1 MKWLTMLMLAVLV
14 FVSGC
19 DKKASP
25 ETILQMDATTKIAV
39 ELSTQWNTRK
49 STIVAAKDEDK
60 AILAITVSDIGD
72 AFGLIALGL
81 SNYNDA
87 LLSKKR
93 LSKNSASKIRETVDT
108 LNTLSLVVPQ
118 LLAKMK
124 AVDSADDDAVAI
136 WKELVKTN
144 LGQLTAAFARLDEL
158 VKADLAVEKK

>member
-1 MKWLTMLMLAVLV
+1 LV

-49 STIVAAKDEDK
+49 STIVAVKDDEA
-60 AILAITVSDIGD
+60 AILAIAVSDIGD
-72 AFGLIALGL
+72 TFGLIALGL

-93 LSKNSASKIRETVDT
+93 LSKNSAVKIRETVDT
-108 LNTLSLVVPQ
+108 LNTMSLVVPQ
-118 LLAKMK
+118 VLAKMK
-124 AVDSADDDAVAI
+124 AVDAADDDAVAI

-144 LGQLTAAFARLDEL
+144 LGKLTAAFARLDEL